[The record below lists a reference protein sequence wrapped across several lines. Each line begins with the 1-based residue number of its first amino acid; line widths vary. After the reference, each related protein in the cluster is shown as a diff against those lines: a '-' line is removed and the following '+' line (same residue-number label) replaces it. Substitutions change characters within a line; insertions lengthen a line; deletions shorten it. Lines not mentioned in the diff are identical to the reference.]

1 MKKNRNIY
9 HAGRIISLLLVLCM
23 VLSIAP
29 ITAFAGVEDIT
40 GGTTSNVYKHTYH
53 TKVKMTANVTVQDG
67 EGNTVNTYQVS
78 EESDFLV
85 GNISDDAV
93 QAEITRLEGVV
104 NSQLPSSAVKS
115 NRTTNTIFDH
125 FESSY
130 ILESSKDQTL
140 IGDNAQDESG
150 TTSTLDVHEYQI
162 YEITDEWTVKQDDY
176 VIHKVVI
183 NNAPVSCT
191 VGEAPKAMATKG
203 DNGAYTFY
211 EYWEEWAQ
219 TENGLEPVKFW
230 YSDAEQMNRVPADQR
245 ITAFEEGKTYS
256 YSVIAQANEN
266 YTFASKDDGLSVMLN
281 GKDFIAKS
289 EMIWD
294 GKSLMI
300 GPGAFMTPTTPV
312 EQKEIVLIEI
322 NNATVSFKAGDEP
335 VFTGTTP
342 DGAPYVL
349 DFEGWFGE
357 DGKFISSSE
366 YWNSAYVE
374 RGWCDGLIS
383 SFKENTEYTYG
394 LYVKLTDEA
403 AARGYVFGPNTNL
416 KINGKDAEY
425 VHSDETSIALQIMSK
440 LTMTPGKTATQKEI
454 PVVEINNATL
464 TFKDGDKP
472 VFTGTTPDGAP
483 YVLVFEEWRTDGEWT
498 RSDEWFN
505 DADHHGDDKDI
516 TAFDKNK
523 SYNYNLYLKTTAEGS
538 EEGWY
543 FGQNTKL
550 KINGK
555 EVSFTNNDPDVF
567 MATTGITMTPTAAG
581 ASDYKIVER
590 ANGTWTQNSDGTL
603 VFRANGDF
611 SKFTGV
617 KVDGTLIDAKNYT
630 AVSGSTVVT
639 LKADYLKTLSVGT
652 HKLTVAYTDGE
663 CSTNFEIKASQTEN
677 GGGSEPEKV
686 PQTGDNS
693 NMLLWVA
700 LLCVSGFGI
709 IGTIVYSKKKRVK

>member
-1 MKKNRNIY
+1 MKKNRKNH
-9 HAGRIISLLLVLCM
+9 HAGRIISLFIVLCM
-23 VLSIAP
+23 VLAIAP
-29 ITAFAGVEDIT
+29 ITAFAEDT
-40 GGTTSNVYKHTYH
+40 NESTVYKHTYH
-53 TKVKMTANVTVQDG
+53 TKVKLTANVTLQDSD
-67 EGNTVNTYQVS
+67 GNTVNTYNVS
-78 EESDFLV
+78 EEGDFV
-85 GNISDDAV
+85 EGNVSDDAV
-93 QAEITRLEGVV
+93 QAEITRLEAVV
-104 NSQLPSSAVKS
+104 KSQLPSGAVKS
-115 NRTTNTIFDH
+115 NRTTSTTFDH

-130 ILESSKDQTL
+130 ILDSSKDHIL
-140 IGDNAQDESG
+140 IGGNAEDEG
-150 TTSTLDVHEYQI
+150 ETASTLYVHEYQI

-176 VIHKVVI
+176 VIDNVII
-183 NNAPVSCT
+183 NNAPTSCT
-191 VGEAPKAMATKG
+191 VGEAPRAMATKG
-203 DNGAYTFY
+203 DGAYTFY
-211 EYWEEWAQ
+211 EYWEEWAE
-219 TENGLEPVKFW
+219 TENGMEPVKFW
-230 YSDAEQMNRVPADQR
+230 YSDAEQMNRVPEDKR

-256 YSVIAQANEN
+256 YSVVAEANEN
-266 YTFASKDDGLSVMLN
+266 YTFASQDNLSVTMN
-281 GKDFIAKS
+281 GEDYTDKS
-289 EMIWD
+289 GAFLD
-294 GKSLMI
+294 GTGLMI
-300 GPGAFMTPTTPV
+300 GPEFMTPSKPAT
-312 EQKEIVLIEI
+312 QKEIVLIEI

-349 DFEGWFGE
+349 DYEGWFGE

-403 AARGYVFGPNTNL
+403 AARGYVFGPNTKL

-425 VHSDETSIALQIMSK
+425 VHPDETSIALQIMSK
-440 LTMTPGKTATQKEI
+440 LTMTPGKTVEQKEI

-472 VFTGTTPDGAP
+472 VFTGTTPDDAP

-505 DADHHGDDKDI
+505 DDDHHGDDKVI

-523 SYNYNLYLKTTAEGS
+523 SYKYGLYLLINAEGS

-543 FGQNTKL
+543 FGTNTKL

-555 EVSFTNNDPDVF
+555 EVSFTNDDPDAIQAFLV
-567 MATTGITMTPTAAG
+567 TTGITMTPTAAD
-581 ASDYKIVER
+581 ASDYKIVEG
-590 ANGTWTQNSDGTL
+590 ANGAWTQNTDGTL
-603 VFRANGDF
+603 IFRANGDF

-617 KVDGTLIDAKNYT
+617 KVDDTLIDAKNYT
-630 AVSGSTVVT
+630 AVSGSTVIT

-652 HKLTVAYTDGE
+652 HKLTVVYTDGE
-663 CSTNFEIKASQTEN
+663 CSTNFEVKKAS
-677 GGGSEPEKV
+677 SS

-693 NMLLWVA
+693 NLVLWFA
-700 LLCVSGFGI
+700 LLFASCAGVA
-709 IGTIVYSKKKRVK
+709 GTTVYVRKKKYSVK

>member
-1 MKKNRNIY
+1 MY
-9 HAGRIISLLLVLCM
+9 GAASLKF
-23 VLSIAP
+23 P
-29 ITAFAGVEDIT
+29 KEITTIDFGNVWTNLDSTQPVAFTTELNPNTDCPNQMDIT
-40 GGTTSNVYKHTYH
+40 EQRWT
-53 TKVKMTANVTVQDG
+53 
-67 EGNTVNTYQVS
+67 
-78 EESDFLV
+78 
-85 GNISDDAV
+85 NISDSTDTFSSNDSGDWTPTDGGWY
-93 QAEITRLEGVV
+93 EYSITLTAKDGYIFGSKDNGLFTVIRDGEELSGVV
-104 NSQLPSSAVKS
+104 FVSSVSLSSDGKTLTVYGPSAYVGGG
-115 NRTTNTIFDH
+115 
-125 FESSY
+125 
-130 ILESSKDQTL
+130 L
-140 IGDNAQDESG
+140 
-150 TTSTLDVHEYQI
+150 
-162 YEITDEWTVKQDDY
+162 QDDY
-176 VIHKVVI
+176 VINKVVI

-191 VGEAPKAMATKG
+191 VGEAPREMATKG
-203 DNGAYTFY
+203 DGAYTFY
-211 EYWEEWAQ
+211 EYWEEWVE
-219 TENGLEPVKFW
+219 TEEGLDAVKFW
-230 YSDAEQMNRVPADQR
+230 YSDAEQMSRVSEDKR
-245 ITAFEEGKTYS
+245 ITTFEEGKTYS
-256 YSVIAQANEN
+256 YSIIAEANEN

-281 GKDFIAKS
+281 GVDYTDKS
-289 EMIWD
+289 GVILD
-294 GKSLMI
+294 GTGLMI
-300 GPGAFMTPTTPV
+300 GPEFMPSKKPAT
-312 EQKEIVLIEI
+312 QKEIPVVEI

-454 PVVEINNATL
+454 PVVEIDNATL

-472 VFTGTTPDGAP
+472 VFTGTISDDAP
-483 YVLVFEEWRTDGEWT
+483 YALVFEEWRTDGEWT

-505 DADHHGDDKDI
+505 DAEHHGSDKDI

-543 FGQNTKL
+543 FGSNTKL

-555 EVSFTNNDPDVF
+555 EVSFARDTSDNEQQFTV
-567 MATTGITMTPTAAG
+567 TTGITMTPTAAG
-581 ASDYKIVER
+581 ASDYKIIEG
-590 ANGTWTQNSDGTL
+590 ANGSWTQNTDGTL
-603 VFRANGDF
+603 TFRANGDF

-630 AVSGSTVVT
+630 AVSGSTVIT

-652 HKLTVAYTDGE
+652 HQLAVFYTDGE
-663 CSTNFEIKASQTEN
+663 CSTNFEVKQTASEQTKPT
-677 GGGSEPEKV
+677 GGKDTTS

-693 NMLLWVA
+693 NLLLWAA
-700 LLCVSGFGI
+700 LLFVSGAGVL
-709 IGTIVYSKKKRVK
+709 GTTVYSKKKRVR